1 MGFVIIDRH
10 GERKWKESSGI
21 AAWTRDC
28 YCGKSIHYF
37 FYAIESLRLLLS
49 IVAMTTLQIVYSAA
63 SATLAGCHNLLN
75 LDLASTEMVEIN
87 RDDDEANEIEL
98 TFF

>member
-1 MGFVIIDRH
+1 MASANGRNRAELQPEPEIVTVVRL
-10 GERKWKESSGI
+10 
-21 AAWTRDC
+21 
-28 YCGKSIHYF
+28 IHYF